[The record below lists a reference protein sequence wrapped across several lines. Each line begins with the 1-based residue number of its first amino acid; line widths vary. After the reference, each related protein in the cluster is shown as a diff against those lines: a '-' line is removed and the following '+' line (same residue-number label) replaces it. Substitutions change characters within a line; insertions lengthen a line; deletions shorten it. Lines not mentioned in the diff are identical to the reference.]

1 MANKESSSPK
11 TLRCNLYINER
22 DNPEIYNALKG
33 VTSKSEEARFLIRLG
48 LMVRNGQMT
57 IGGQSNNNELK
68 PEYNETLEELVDDTK
83 YKSDKSQSTSKTAN
97 SEFVELA
104 STDLDFGDDLLSI

>member
-83 YKSDKSQSTSKTAN
+83 YKSDKSQSQSKTAN
-97 SEFVELA
+97 SDFVELA

>member
-68 PEYNETLEELVDDTK
+68 PEYNETLEELEDDTK
-83 YKSDKSQSTSKTAN
+83 YKSDKSQSQSKTAN
-97 SEFVELA
+97 SDFVELA
-104 STDLDFGDDLLSI
+104 STDLDFGDELLSI

>member
-57 IGGQSNNNELK
+57 IGGQPNNNELK
-68 PEYNETLEELVDDTK
+68 PEHNETIEELVDETK
-83 YKSDKSQSTSKTAN
+83 YKDDKSQSKSEIAN
-97 SEFVELA
+97 SDFVQLA

>member
-83 YKSDKSQSTSKTAN
+83 YKSDKSQSKSKTAN
-97 SEFVELA
+97 SDFVELA

>member
-97 SEFVELA
+97 SDFVELA

>member
-57 IGGQSNNNELK
+57 
-68 PEYNETLEELVDDTK
+68 TR
-83 YKSDKSQSTSKTAN
+83 
-97 SEFVELA
+97 
-104 STDLDFGDDLLSI
+104 